1 MVALQTR
8 VADMIAHNADPKNT
22 YTRTINRFTDRTDDE
37 RSALLGA
44 RLVRAAAAR
53 LNPLCGVTKY
63 PAT

>member
-44 RLVRAAAAR
+44 RLVRAAASTHCVE
-53 LNPLCGVTKY
+53 LQSY